1 MKKNYL
7 LFAALF
13 VSTILSAQDA
23 FWSVTNYKGAFP
35 ITDNT
40 PATDWTSGWSNF
52 DPENTVYPA
61 TTSTVSTDITANTT
75 WSGVVLLQNKVYVK
89 NNATLTIAPGTIIR
103 GDKLTQATLI
113 ITRGAKLIAN
123 ATASSPIVFTSNEA
137 VGSRN
142 EGDWGGIVLLGLA
155 KNNQPGGVANIEGI
169 VPTTDTQFGG
179 NFDTDNSGIIKYVR
193 IEFAGIALEPNKE
206 VNGITF
212 GSVGSGT
219 LVDNVQVSF
228 SGDDS
233 FEWFGGTVNCKHLIA
248 YRGLDDDFD
257 TDFGYRGKVQ
267 FFLSIR
273 DKDLF
278 DAPGDSNSFESDN
291 DAAGSTAQ
299 PKTAPIFSNGT
310 IVGPK
315 GNGTIA
321 LPTGE
326 KFEKSF
332 RLRRNTATS
341 VFNTLTTGWEKG
353 LSIEGTPVVNNVNG
367 DTLVF
372 AYNNTVNYANNTNTI
387 YNAGTPTTAA
397 ASTAAFYNS
406 FWGAD
411 GNDST
416 QTLAQVNWVN
426 LFTALGTTPDARLA
440 AGSVAGSG
448 ANFMNAKFYSV
459 AVPTTSTASYTYC
472 AGATASALT
481 ANASLGNSLRW
492 YTQATGG
499 AFTTTAPTPS
509 TTAVGSFTYY
519 VSQANVNND
528 ESQRIAIT
536 VTITAPNV
544 TPLFTQVT
552 SICSGASLSAL
563 PTSSSNNVTGVW
575 SPILNNTQTTLYTF
589 TPNAGQC
596 ATQSTMTITV
606 NANPSA
612 IVNNT
617 GNLTFCQGGSVILS
631 SSSASGNVWSNGAT
645 NQSIVVN
652 TSGNYTVTVTNSN
665 GCSTTSQVTVTTVIQ
680 NVTPYFSQVAPI
692 CEGASLNSL
701 PGNSLNNITG
711 VWSPLPNNTQTT
723 TYTFTPDLGQQC
735 ATQANLTITV
745 NPNPNAVINYSSAL
759 NFCQGGNI
767 VLTSSSLTGNLWS
780 NGATSQSITVNNSG
794 IYTVSV
800 TNSNGCIGNSQPI
813 TVNVSSAPTPT
824 VTASSFQACTGQ
836 TITLTSTSGDSYVW
850 SNGATT
856 QSITVNAGGSYDV
869 TTTNSDACNGVG
881 TSSPVILTFN
891 TVSPTVSAS
900 ATQACLGEVITLTST
915 LADSYTWSNG
925 ATTQS
930 IDVTSSGSYDVTT
943 TNSNTCNGIGTS
955 SPVTVS
961 FNAVYPTVTSSAT
974 QACSGEAVTLTA
986 SSADSYLWSN
996 NETTQTIQVSTS
1008 GNYSVVTTNSNACL
1022 GVGSSNSIA
1031 VDFTPTPTADGT
1043 MTLAGNIATFTNTST
1058 GATSYSWD
1066 FGDFTNSSA
1075 TAPTHAYAV
1084 NGTYTV
1090 VLTAINGNCTD
1101 TTVFIVD
1108 VTVGLN
1114 ELASSSNLT
1123 IFPNPASE
1131 TVNVSFQQN
1140 TNDLIQIELID
1151 ATGRVIAQE
1160 SSLEIGTNNVSFE
1173 VTNLS
1178 SGFYTV
1184 RLTNSNGSEN
1194 QKLMIQK

>member
-1 MKKNYL
+1 MKKSYL
-7 LFAALF
+7 LCAALLA
-13 VSTILSAQDA
+13 STMLSAQDA

-35 ITDNT
+35 VTDNT

-61 TTSTVSTDITANTT
+61 TTTTASTDITTNTT
-75 WSGVVLLQNKVYVK
+75 WSGVVLLQNKIYVK

-113 ITRGAKLIAN
+113 ITRGAKINAN
-123 ATASSPIVFTSNEA
+123 ATASNPIVFTSNEA

-142 EGDWGGIVLLGLA
+142 EGDWGGLVILGLA

-179 NFDTDNSGIIKYVR
+179 NFDTDNSGVIKYVR

-219 LVDNVQVSF
+219 MVDNVQVSF

-321 LPTGE
+321 LPVGE
-326 KFEKSF
+326 KFEKAF

-341 VFNTLTTGWEKG
+341 VLNTLITGWEKG
-353 LSIEGTPVVNNVNG
+353 LSIEGAPVVANLNGDTMVYVNNVLTN
-367 DTLVF
+367 F
-372 AYNNTVNYANNTNTI
+372 ATPSWSTNNTNTVL
-387 YNAGTPTTAA
+387 NSGGSTTAWYQSWWSA
-397 ASTAAFYNS
+397 E
-406 FWGAD
+406 

-416 QTLAQVNWVN
+416 QTIAQINWVN
-426 LFTALGTTPDARLA
+426 LFPALGGTPDARL
-440 AGSVAGSG
+440 GSSSVAASG
-448 ANFMNAKFYSV
+448 ANFTNAKFFSV
-459 AVPTTSTASYTYC
+459 AVPTTSTSSYTYC
-472 AGATASALT
+472 AGANASALT
-481 ANASLGNSLRW
+481 ANASLGNTLRW

-499 AFTTTAPTPS
+499 TFTTTAPTPAT
-509 TTAVGSFTYY
+509 TTAGSFTYY
-519 VSQANVNND
+519 VSQANANND

-536 VTITAPNV
+536 VTVNALPATPVITAN
-544 TPLFTQVT
+544 
-552 SICSGASLSAL
+552 GA
-563 PTSSSNNVTGVW
+563 T
-575 SPILNNTQTTLYTF
+575 
-589 TPNAGQC
+589 
-596 ATQSTMTITV
+596 
-606 NANPSA
+606 
-612 IVNNT
+612 
-617 GNLTFCQGGSVILS
+617 TFCTGGSVDLS
-631 SSSASGNVWSNGAT
+631 SSAATGNVWSTTAT
-645 NQSIVVN
+645 TASITVT
-652 TSGNYTVTVTNSN
+652 TSGSYTVTVTDVN
-665 GCSTTSQVTVTTVIQ
+665 GCASTS
-680 NVTPYFSQVAPI
+680 A
-692 CEGASLNSL
+692 
-701 PGNSLNNITG
+701 
-711 VWSPLPNNTQTT
+711 
-723 TYTFTPDLGQQC
+723 
-735 ATQANLTITV
+735 AT
-745 NPNPNAVINYSSAL
+745 
-759 NFCQGGNI
+759 
-767 VLTSSSLTGNLWS
+767 
-780 NGATSQSITVNNSG
+780 
-794 IYTVSV
+794 
-800 TNSNGCIGNSQPI
+800 
-813 TVNVSSAPTPT
+813 TVNVSNAPAPT
-824 VTASSFQACTGQ
+824 
-836 TITLTSTSGDSYVW
+836 I
-850 SNGATT
+850 NAT
-856 QSITVNAGGSYDV
+856 
-869 TTTNSDACNGVG
+869 
-881 TSSPVILTFN
+881 
-891 TVSPTVSAS
+891 
-900 ATQACLGEVITLTST
+900 ATQACEGDIVTITASTS
-915 LADSYTWSNG
+915 DSYLWSTG

-930 IDVTSSGSYDVTT
+930 IDVTATA
-943 TNSNTCNGIGTS
+943 TNVN
-955 SPVTVS
+955 
-961 FNAVYPTVTSSAT
+961 
-974 QACSGEAVTLTA
+974 
-986 SSADSYLWSN
+986 
-996 NETTQTIQVSTS
+996 
-1008 GNYSVVTTNSNACL
+1008 VVTTNANACN
-1022 GVGSSNSIA
+1022 GVGASAPITVTFNA
-1031 VDFTPTPTADGT
+1031 TPTAAGT
-1043 MTLAGNIATFTNTST
+1043 MTLAGNVATFTNTST

-1075 TAPTHAYAV
+1075 TAPAHAYAV

-1101 TTVFIVD
+1101 TTTFLVD

-1114 ELASSSNLT
+1114 EVTTSSNLT
-1123 IFPNPASE
+1123 IFPNPANE
-1131 TVNVSFQQN
+1131 TVNVSFEQN

-1184 RLTNSNGSEN
+1184 RLTNANGSEN